1 MKLSNIVADSS
12 RAKGLFS
19 DIAKTQNLFNINASR
34 ELSSSVKLDGIIKSI
49 GSFNPIK
56 IGGLI
61 SNVSSVSR
69 KIQKMLE
76 EAGIPKDSLTRVKLN
91 ILSIMTLF
99 INPEEI
105 DEIIEG
111 IYYNDDYLNLESLL
125 ALSDDQVSD
134 LIFDSLRTLFPM
146 IGMVESGLTLFLK
159 NQRK

>member
-19 DIAKTQNLFNINASR
+19 DITKAHSLFNIKTSS
-34 ELSSSVKLDGIIKSI
+34 ELSSSDKLDGIIKSI

-61 SNVSSVSR
+61 SNVANVSR

-76 EAGIPKDSLTRVKLN
+76 EAGVPKDSLTRVKLN

-125 ALSDDQVSD
+125 ALSDDQVSE

-146 IGMVESGLTLFLK
+146 ISMVESGLSLFLK
-159 NQRK
+159 SKKK